1 MRPNSGVLI
10 LLSASARAHAQDA
23 ARGTRALVA
32 IDGYGDAD
40 LAAGRRFRL
49 PLEDGQFP
57 PRRTAAL
64 LARLAGPGTEFAY
77 GSGLEAHPE
86 LLDALPPGIVLRGNG
101 AAALRRCADPLELAA
116 ALDRIGA
123 PHPEVR
129 AAPPAESAG
138 WLSKRAGR
146 SGGAHVRPA
155 AAADRARPGLRW
167 QRRAEG
173 EAWSALFLAAGGEA
187 RVLGCCRL
195 LPAAAGAPPYAWSGA
210 VGPLP
215 APAGVAEQVQWLA
228 RALAR
233 ALDLRGVNGMDFLID
248 PARRVLP
255 LDLNPRLTATCE
267 LYAARLPG
275 GYLRAHLEACAGRL
289 PAATRPAA
297 GVGGLQVVYAPRRLA
312 AARTERDWPPEA
324 ADRPR
329 PGAPVAAGEPLCT
342 VRGRWSDYAAAR
354 AGLRRSGARVLAALG
369 AAPAGSEA
377 HV

>member
-1 MRPNSGVLI
+1 MRRTRRAGRGRWWPSTATATPTWRPGAASGCRSRTGNSRRGGPRRCWRVWPARGR
-10 LLSASARAHAQDA
+10 SSPTARAS
-23 ARGTRALVA
+23 
-32 IDGYGDAD
+32 
-40 LAAGRRFRL
+40 
-49 PLEDGQFP
+49 
-57 PRRTAAL
+57 RRT
-64 LARLAGPGTEFAY
+64 RNCWTRCR
-77 GSGLEAHPE
+77 
-86 LLDALPPGIVLRGNG
+86 PGIVLRGNG
-101 AAALRRCADPLELAA
+101 AAALRCCADPLELAA

-129 AAPPAESAG
+129 AAPPAEPAG
-138 WLSKRAGR
+138 WLGKRAGR

-228 RALAR
+228 PGAR
-233 ALDLRGVNGMDFLID
+233 PGAGSQRRQRHGFPHRPGAAGAAAGPEPALDRHLRTV
-248 PARRVLP
+248 RRAP
-255 LDLNPRLTATCE
+255 
-267 LYAARLPG
+267 
-275 GYLRAHLEACAGRL
+275 AGRL
-289 PAATRPAA
+289 PAGASGGLRRPPAGGDAA
-297 GVGGLQVVYAPRRLA
+297 GRWRRRAAGGCTRPRRLA